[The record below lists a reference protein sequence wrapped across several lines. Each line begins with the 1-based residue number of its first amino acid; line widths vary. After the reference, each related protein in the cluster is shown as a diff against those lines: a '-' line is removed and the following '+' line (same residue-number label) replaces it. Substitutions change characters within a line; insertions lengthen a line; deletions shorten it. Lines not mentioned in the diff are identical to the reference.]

1 MLSLSDEVVYNLKK
15 NNKLIGSWFY
25 TPKRKDNN

>member
-15 NNKLIGSWFY
+15 IINWSVAGFY